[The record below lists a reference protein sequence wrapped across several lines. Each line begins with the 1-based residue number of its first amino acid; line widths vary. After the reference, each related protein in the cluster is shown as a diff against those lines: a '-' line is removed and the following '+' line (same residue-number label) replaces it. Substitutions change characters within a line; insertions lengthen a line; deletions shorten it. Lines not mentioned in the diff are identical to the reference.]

1 MPLIFSFAGSTIEQ
15 YWEQLDEAGNHVK
28 RFVDNE
34 LIEINYEELS
44 TLAFKINV
52 TEPMAYFADFYIT
65 SSESPVIVTEYF
77 QRKDEFD
84 KGTTSDTGKYLSV
97 RIILAPT
104 VPGWT
109 SHFHR
114 AFEFDAWGI
123 FVNQKQFIDMTKYL
137 SIYWF

>member
-1 MPLIFSFAGSTIEQ
+1 MSLIFSFAGSTIEQ

-44 TLAFKINV
+44 TLAYKINV
-52 TEPMAYFADFYIT
+52 TEPMAHFTNFYIT

-84 KGTTSDTGKYLSV
+84 KGTTSDTGK
-97 RIILAPT
+97 
-104 VPGWT
+104 WKK
-109 SHFHR
+109 
-114 AFEFDAWGI
+114 
-123 FVNQKQFIDMTKYL
+123 N
-137 SIYWF
+137 